1 MGHVPHIPLTFVG
14 HVLRGV
20 DEKVIQSELL
30 DVDVALAVER
40 GGEEDLAHSFCG

>member
-1 MGHVPHIPLTFVG
+1 MDHAPHMPPTFVG

-20 DEKVIQSELL
+20 DEKVVQSELL

-40 GGEEDLAHSFCG
+40 GGEEDLAHSLCG